1 MKPNIRPM
9 TSKDKPA
16 LMRILRV
23 VPEFQSA
30 DLIVAEEVL
39 DSFLHDP
46 PNSGYHVLV
55 AELGSAV
62 AGYICYGPTPLTQGT
77 WDIYWMAVAPETQ
90 GQGIGR
96 ALLAFAECKIRESRG
111 RLTLIETSSKPEYE
125 RTRHFHYLQGYELIC
140 SIADFY
146 APGEDK
152 IILGKRF
159 NH

>member
-62 AGYICYGPTPLTQGT
+62 AGYICYGPTPLTQGK
-77 WDIYWMAVAPETQ
+77 